1 VNKMPPKE
9 LSRYLKRKLEVKE
22 ADLDLQL
29 HMKEQI
35 KLSINVSDVVGNE
48 VQHQQQLN
56 SPLESRPP
64 EAISIICMIL
74 LS

>member
-1 VNKMPPKE
+1 MPPKE
-9 LSRYLKRKLEVKE
+9 LSRYLKRKFEVKE

-29 HMKEQI
+29 HMKEQL
-35 KLSINVSDVVGNE
+35 KLSINVSDVRNE
-48 VQHQQQLN
+48 FQHQQQLN

-64 EAISIICMIL
+64 EVISIICMIL